1 MQFNKKDVKIFL
13 LSGKAKSG
21 KDEGANIISDYYK
34 DKKCIKL
41 SYAYYLKDYIKR
53 ITGWDGNEDDKPRE
67 LLQQMGIDLIKNKI
81 DDRLLINRLLEDIE
95 VFSYFYD
102 IIIIT
107 DARLKEEIEIPKE
120 KLDNLVTIRIN
131 RENIISNLTDEQK
144 HHLTEVA
151 LDNYDNFDYIID
163 NNSDYAHLK
172 EEVTKILK
180 EENYE

>member
-21 KDEGANIISDYYK
+21 KDEVSKIITDYYK

-53 ITGWDGNEDDKPRE
+53 ITGWDGSENTKPRE
-67 LLQQMGIDLIKNKI
+67 LLQQIGIELIKNQI
-81 DDRLLINRLLEDIE
+81 DSKLFINRLFEDIE

-102 IIIIT
+102 IIIVK
-107 DARLKEEIEIPKE
+107 DARLKEEIELPKE
-120 KLDNLVTIRIN
+120 RYNNITTIRIN
-131 RENIISNLTDEQK
+131 RKNIDNNLTKEEQN
-144 HHLTEVA
+144 HLTEID
-151 LDNYDNFDYIID
+151 LDNYNNFDYII
-163 NNSDYAHLK
+163 NNDGDISKLK
-172 EEVTKILK
+172 EEIIKILK